1 MSWGPLVSPA
11 GASLRFG
18 AGTLTAHLLT
28 PSLPPPS
35 QRGHPGAGSPS
46 LQPPPAPQPHPS
58 GRVEPLR
65 GPPLGGGTVSESR
78 CLHLWLVVAGLALG
92 DWGLCPQNTPS
103 LGPTSASSPKGL
115 FSQCAAALPLSPLVP
130 GREQRVLPRRLLHG
144 APVTLPH
151 QCLLSVP
158 CVSPVP
164 ALLSR
169 CCCHRE
175 ERAGAP
181 TPVGSRPSVAA
192 VAALTPGALV
202 SLQTWLWPEREGHVL
217 SGLTPVWR
225 AGGGCTGRPRLR
237 SPGAQTAA
245 PSGVSWAQT
254 ERSHCCCQG
263 PGRQGTSSGT
273 SCLSCTLPFNG

>member
-1 MSWGPLVSPA
+1 MSWGPPVSPA

-18 AGTLTAHLLT
+18 AGILTAHLLT
-28 PSLPPPS
+28 PSPLPPPS
-35 QRGHPGAGSPS
+35 QRGNPGAGSPS
-46 LQPPPAPQPHPS
+46 PQPPPAPQPHPS

-65 GPPLGGGTVSESR
+65 GPPLGRGTVSESR

-115 FSQCAAALPLSPLVP
+115 FSQCAAALPLPLSPLVP
-130 GREQRVLPRRLLHG
+130 GKEQRVLPPRLLHG

-175 ERAGAP
+175 ERAGAF
-181 TPVGSRPSVAA
+181 TPVGSRPSA
-192 VAALTPGALV
+192 GCCC
-202 SLQTWLWPEREGHVL
+202 SSD
-217 SGLTPVWR
+217 SG
-225 AGGGCTGRPRLR
+225 C
-237 SPGAQTAA
+237 
-245 PSGVSWAQT
+245 SGVTADLALARGKATCS
-254 ERSHCCCQG
+254 
-263 PGRQGTSSGT
+263 
-273 SCLSCTLPFNG
+273 LV